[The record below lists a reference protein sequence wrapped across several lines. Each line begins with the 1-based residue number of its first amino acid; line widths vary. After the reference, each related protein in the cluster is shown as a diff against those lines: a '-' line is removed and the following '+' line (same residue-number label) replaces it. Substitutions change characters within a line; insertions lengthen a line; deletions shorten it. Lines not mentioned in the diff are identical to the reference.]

1 MGDSKEKAEEGEVNQ
16 VLQEAWADC
25 HSPSPRVASPAVQW
39 VRQDSCDRDL
49 TQHQGLN

>member
-16 VLQEAWADC
+16 MLQEAWGDC
-25 HSPSPRVASPAVQW
+25 HSPSPHVASPAVQW